1 MTRFV
6 AIACL
11 LLVPPLVADD
21 KKPAAD
27 PDLKGKWEITAATYD
42 GQERDDMKGGQ
53 LVVGD
58 GEIKA
63 VKDGKEVRTLKFT
76 VDPKA
81 SPKRIDMARPD
92 GKSAPGI
99 YAVEKDEL
107 KLCYRDF
114 GDADSGPPKA
124 FESKPAERMFL
135 LVLKRV
141 KP

>member
-1 MTRFV
+1 
-6 AIACL
+6 
-11 LLVPPLVADD
+11 
-21 KKPAAD
+21 
-27 PDLKGKWEITAATYD
+27 
-42 GQERDDMKGGQ
+42 MKGAQ
-53 LVVGD
+53 LVFGD

-81 SPKRIDMARPD
+81 SPKRIDMTRPD

-99 YAVEKDEL
+99 YVVEKDEL
-107 KLCYRDF
+107 KLCYRDY

-124 FESKPAERMFL
+124 FESKPAEHMFL

-141 KP
+141 KE